1 MSFLENSDI
10 GIFIF
15 SKLVCLSFI
24 FAFLSLLPQVL
35 GLFGSRGI
43 LSIDTLLGIIER
55 QNHPYRFWQI
65 PSIFWLSSSDRVLY
79 GTALIGLS
87 ASTLAFLGFA
97 SGWMLLLAMIVY
109 LSFCSS
115 GQDFMG
121 FQWDALLLEAGYLA
135 LLTLPF
141 SFAQD
146 PVMVSFHSPFVVF
159 LIKLLLFKLMFC
171 SGLVKLASKDISW
184 RNLTALH
191 YHFWTQPLPSPVAW
205 YAAKLPSLILKLAT
219 ALSLIIEL
227 FLPFFIFLPSPYS
240 QVAFAAFVI
249 FQLGILITGNYT
261 FFNLLALG
269 LCAPLLSNTHWLQFF
284 DLMQISFPSPEAW
297 GALNL
302 SPTLGFIAVLLLAPL
317 SLFWILLAFSE
328 KSTLLQPFYPI
339 VRSLYYLRL
348 NNNYGLFAA
357 MTKNRPELVLEG
369 SDDGEVWQEYVLKYK
384 PVLTTKKLCWNIP
397 HQPRL
402 DWQMWFA
409 ALGSFTQNMWLQ
421 NLMIQIFWQ
430 SPEVIQ
436 LFAKDPFPDQPPRF
450 LRLQKYEY
458 RFSTFEERKQSG
470 DIWQRTWVGPFGPV
484 FDRDGFE
491 N

>member
-15 SKLVCLSFI
+15 SKLVSLSFV

-43 LSIDTLLGIIER
+43 LSIDTLMGIIER

-65 PSIFWLSSSDRVLY
+65 PSVFWISSSDRVLY
-79 GTALIGLS
+79 GATLLGLS
-87 ASTLAFLGFA
+87 AATLAFLGFA
-97 SGWMLLLAMIVY
+97 SGWMLLVAMTIY

-141 SFAQD
+141 SFTQD
-146 PVMVSFHSPFVVF
+146 PTAVSLQSPFVVF

-191 YHFWTQPLPSPVAW
+191 YHFWTQPLPSPLAW
-205 YAAKLPSLILKLAT
+205 HAAKLPSVFLKALT
-219 ALSLIIEL
+219 ALSLLIEL
-227 FLPFFIFLPSPYS
+227 VFPFFIFLPAPYS
-240 QVAFAAFVI
+240 QIAFTAFFI
-249 FQLGILITGNYT
+249 FQLSIMATGNYT
-261 FFNLLALG
+261 FFNILTLG
-269 LCAPLLSNTHWLQFF
+269 LCAPLLSNTDWIKIF
-284 DLMQISFPSPEAW
+284 DFLNIPFPGAASW
-297 GALNL
+297 GALSL
-302 SPTLGFIAVLLLAPL
+302 SPTFGFIATLILAPL

-339 VRSLYYLRL
+339 VRSLYYLRI

-369 SDDGEVWQEYVLKYK
+369 SEDGENWQEYILKYK
-384 PVLTTKKLCWNIP
+384 PVSTEKKLSWNIP

-430 SPEVIQ
+430 SPDVIS
-436 LFAKDPFPDQPPRF
+436 LFEKDPFPKQPPRF

-458 RFSTFEERKQSG
+458 RFSTSEERKRSG
-470 DIWQRTWVGPFGPV
+470 AIWQRTWVGAYGPV

-491 N
+491 S